1 MFWKNDIEV
10 WLMLA
15 DIEVKRRGPTLYLA
29 ITGITRET
37 VGDIKPT
44 ELEGDKNVEIILLK

>member
-1 MFWKNDIEV
+1 
-10 WLMLA
+10 MLA

-44 ELEGDKNVEIILLK
+44 ELEGDNNVEIILLK